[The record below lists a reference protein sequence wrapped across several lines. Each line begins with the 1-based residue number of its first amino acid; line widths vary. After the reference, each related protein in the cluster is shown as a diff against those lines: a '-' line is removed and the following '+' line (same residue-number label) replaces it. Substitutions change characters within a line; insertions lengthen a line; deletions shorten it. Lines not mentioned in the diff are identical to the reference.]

1 MITLKKIKKI
11 CDELGLRWN
20 YSTGLDK
27 YDKIELWYNFQMP
40 NGYYLDLNVREKN
53 GWFRIGVFK
62 NCDDTAE
69 NQDDYKYKTLRCLS
83 SMMFIPPQ
91 YGDEIRS
98 WMSFASEYEWF
109 LSFRAEKKMKR
120 SIELLNGLTL
130 AIKKL
135 RIEKAKKNME
145 GDFD

>member
-20 YSTGLDK
+20 YSNGLDK

-40 NGYYLDLNVREKN
+40 SGYYLDLNVREKN
-53 GWFRIGVFK
+53 GWYRIGIFK
-62 NCDDTAE
+62 NCDDTAVNPDE
-69 NQDDYKYKTLRCLS
+69 YKYKTLRCLCS
-83 SMMFIPPQ
+83 IMFIPPQ
-91 YGDEIRS
+91 YGNEIRS

-109 LSFRAEKKMKR
+109 LSFRAEKRLKR

-135 RIEKAKKNME
+135 RIEEAKKKME
-145 GDFD
+145 ADFD

>member
-20 YSTGLDK
+20 FTNSIEELN
-27 YDKIELWYNFQMP
+27 KIELWYNFQMP
-40 NGYYLDLNVREKN
+40 NGYYLDLNVRERE
-53 GWFRIGVFK
+53 GWYRIGVFK
-62 NCDDTAE
+62 NCDCTAE
-69 NQDDYKYKTLRCLS
+69 NQDEYKYKTLRCLTS
-83 SMMFIPPQ
+83 IISIPPQ

-98 WMSFASEYEWF
+98 WMSFANEHEWF
-109 LSFRAEKKMKR
+109 LSHRAEKRLKR

-135 RIEKAKKNME
+135 RIEEAKKKME
-145 GDFD
+145 ADFD